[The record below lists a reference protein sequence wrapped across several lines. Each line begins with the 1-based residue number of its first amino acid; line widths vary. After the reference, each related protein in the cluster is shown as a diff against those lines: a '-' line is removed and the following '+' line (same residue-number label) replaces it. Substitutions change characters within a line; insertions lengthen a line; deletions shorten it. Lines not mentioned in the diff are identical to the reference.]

1 MLIII
6 IITII
11 IIIIII
17 ITTIIAILCIKHL
30 RVTPVNKRKAVK
42 RRKLQTSQQFTDLF

>member
-6 IITII
+6 IITIL
-11 IIIIII
+11 IIIII